1 METRAWLFLTTRR
14 IVRMFG
20 IKSSMKRIVWWYF
33 SWPACL
39 VRSGKPWPCEFGPDY
54 FGSRLD
60 LVTGPQHQLVAEVHA
75 GTTPLFCYLTQNASF
90 PRSHQFSVRIFWQHS
105 CDITLTTTKQKHR
118 AMTVDFFFELCIKDI
133 NIYPITPLF
142 VFQKGTCVY
151 AALILEIIGTT
162 NECNCRG

>member
-1 METRAWLFLTTRR
+1 METRAWLFLTTPR

-54 FGSRLD
+54 FGSSLD

-75 GTTPLFCYLTQNASF
+75 GTTPLLCYLTHNASF

-118 AMTVDFFFELCIKDI
+118 AIKNYLCIKDI
-133 NIYPITPLF
+133 NIYPHNTFIRLS
-142 VFQKGTCVY
+142 KGYFCICCIDFRDY
-151 AALILEIIGTT
+151 WH
-162 NECNCRG
+162 NKWM